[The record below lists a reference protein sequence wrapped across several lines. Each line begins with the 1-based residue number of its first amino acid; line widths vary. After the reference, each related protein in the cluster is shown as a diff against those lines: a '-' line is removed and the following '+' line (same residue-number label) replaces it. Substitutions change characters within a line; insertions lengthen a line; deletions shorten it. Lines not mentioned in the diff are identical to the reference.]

1 MRGHLATESD
11 WLVAM
16 RRFFF
21 TTQGARIRKSRRPG
35 RAKSH
40 NFHSREEKTHFQLGR
55 FLQRVKTKTKAKWHV
70 SSFLQQ
76 NDIINEEP
84 SPRNQYL
91 FNGDFVTWP
100 GEVKWVFCFSSSSQ
114 MIRQGDPSF

>member
-1 MRGHLATESD
+1 LVGSYES
-11 WLVAM
+11 
-16 RRFFF
+16 FFF
-21 TTQGARIRKSRRPG
+21 TTQGARTRKSRRPG

-100 GEVKWVFCFSSSSQ
+100 GEVKWVFCFFIFQSDDSP
-114 MIRQGDPSF
+114 RGSFFLTYSFSL